1 MDPGNIYKYCNV
13 RMSEKDY
20 KSSNLS
26 QIDAF
31 SFSTDF
37 RHNFLKWSLVYVVSN
52 ITEDITGDLSFRTSK
67 YFGPATKIDSSL
79 AVDLNKEEFYGF

>member
-1 MDPGNIYKYCNV
+1 MDPANIYKFCNV
-13 RMSEKDY
+13 TMSESDY

-37 RHNFLKWSLVYVVSN
+37 RHNFLVWSLVYIVSN
-52 ITEDITGDLSFRTSK
+52 ITEDMSGDL
-67 YFGPATKIDSSL
+67 YFYT
-79 AVDLNKEEFYGF
+79 